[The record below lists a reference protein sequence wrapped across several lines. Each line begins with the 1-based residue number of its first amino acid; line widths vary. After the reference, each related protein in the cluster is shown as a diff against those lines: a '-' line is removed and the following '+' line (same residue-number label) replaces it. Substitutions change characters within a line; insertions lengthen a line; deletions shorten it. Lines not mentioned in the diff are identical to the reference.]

1 MHSIVVYTGSEHLA
15 QRMATLSFS
24 RVRNEESTTKELH
37 CRRLKAI
44 LYVIV
49 WLHNGIE
56 PKCSF
61 FVVLS
66 WSFQLQPVGAAKNE
80 NLAALPF
87 ASICLQSLEVE
98 QKGQITL
105 LGIIPLQWGLLTD
118 PFFFFS
124 IQTSSQQQLLSPTLS
139 DRGGYR
145 QDSADAGKPQ
155 WKIRPRCLPSCK

>member
-44 LYVIV
+44 LYVVV

-87 ASICLQSLEVE
+87 ASICLQNLEVE

-118 PFFFFS
+118 SFFFF
-124 IQTSSQQQLLSPTLS
+124 LHS
-139 DRGGYR
+139 DK
-145 QDSADAGKPQ
+145 QPAAAPQ
-155 WKIRPRCLPSCK
+155 PNTF